1 MATTFAARG
10 VGGASTSASTIVSSY
25 ANDRRRCATFS
36 RRRDVATRGG
46 RAASDESTTT
56 SSAADDGVYVFVN
69 RKSGGRQGG
78 RILRRLRK
86 VLKPPNYVFDATK
99 VHKLVAAGEPT
110 LVSPWPENARVL
122 VCGGDGTVGLV
133 HDALECARETHD
145 VKRELPPMAIAPL
158 GTGNDLARVLGWHGD
173 VWNENRLYDESELVR
188 AVRGAVPRAVD
199 RWRVQFTPIS
209 NETTTTDMTTT
220 KIFTNY
226 MSVGVDARAALAFH
240 RARKDER
247 WTWLFAHELTNKL
260 LYAIFGS
267 RDFIEHSFAG
277 LRDEIFVQVDGVPI
291 ELPEDTEGLVFLNIN
306 SFSGG
311 CRMWWHDYDGDEAE
325 DTPPP
330 RSNNSFK
337 PSRMDDGV
345 LEIVAVSGALQ
356 LGQLNVRMPSVR
368 PVRVA
373 QGSDVKITIRGRRGR
388 RKFPM
393 QVDGEPWNQKRDT
406 IVRVNRLLEEES
418 SPASSLV
425 MLSRP
430 KEERLAD
437 VIAKWFAAN
446 YSSSDDDGGDDA
458 DGESISKRR
467 RRRTTI
473 PFVRILL
480 RAICF
485 SVAAT
490 FVFFVFARRVA
501 VL

>member
-1 MATTFAARG
+1 MMMSHARS
-10 VGGASTSASTIVSSY
+10 VGASTSASTSTVSSL
-25 ANDRRRCATFS
+25 ANDRRRGAIFRVS
-36 RRRDVATRGG
+36 RRSRDVATRGG
-46 RAASDESTTT
+46 RGEDEANASDV
-56 SSAADDGVYVFVN
+56 DGGVYVFVN

-133 HDALECARETHD
+133 HDALERARETRGLTR
-145 VKRELPPMAIAPL
+145 KLPPMAIAPL

-173 VWNENRLYDESELVR
+173 VWNEKRLYDESELVR
-188 AVRGAVPRAVD
+188 AVHGAVPRTVD
-199 RWRVQFTPIS
+199 RWRVQFTPIVEGS
-209 NETTTTDMTTT
+209 NETTTSDETTAAATTTT
-220 KIFTNY
+220 KLFTNY

-277 LRDEIFVQVDGVPI
+277 LRDEIFVEVDGVPI
-291 ELPEDTEGLVFLNIN
+291 EFPEDTEGFVLLNIN

-311 CRMWWHDYDGDEAE
+311 CRMWWHDDADN
-325 DTPPP
+325 TT
-330 RSNNSFK
+330 RLNNFK
-337 PSRMDDGV
+337 ASRIDDGV

-406 IVRVNRLLEEES
+406 IVRVNRLEES
-418 SPASSLV
+418 ESSLV

-430 KEERLAD
+430 KEERLAG

-446 YSSSDDDGGDDA
+446 HSGDDA
-458 DGESISKRR
+458 DFESAKRR
-467 RRRTTI
+467 RRR
-473 PFVRILL
+473 RI
-480 RAICF
+480 RRISSRIIYFAICF
-485 SVAAT
+485 AIAA
-490 FVFFVFARRVA
+490 VFFVFARRLA
-501 VL
+501 

>member
-1 MATTFAARG
+1 MTTNFAARG
-10 VGGASTSASTIVSSY
+10 VGASTSTSASTVVTSY
-25 ANDRRRCATFS
+25 VANDRWRCVTFS

-46 RAASDESTTT
+46 RAASDEPTTA
-56 SSAADDGVYVFVN
+56 SADDGVYVFVN

-133 HDALECARETHD
+133 HDALERARETQD

-188 AVRGAVPRAVD
+188 AVRGAVPRVVD

-209 NETTTTDMTTT
+209 NETTTNNITTTTTT
-220 KIFTNY
+220 KLFTNY

-240 RARKDER
+240 RARRDER

-311 CRMWWHDYDGDEAE
+311 CRMWWHDDDAADDKE
-325 DTPPP
+325 DTPP

-337 PSRMDDGV
+337 PSRMDDGI

-356 LGQLNVRMPSVR
+356 LGQLNVRMPSAR

-393 QVDGEPWNQKRDT
+393 QVDGEPWNQRRDT
-406 IVRVNRLLEEES
+406 IVRVNRLLEEGS
-418 SPASSLV
+418 AAPGSLV

-446 YSSSDDDGGDDA
+446 DNADDTEG
-458 DGESISKRR
+458 STKRR
-467 RRRTTI
+467 RRRTAI
-473 PFVRILL
+473 PLFVRILV

-485 SVAAT
+485 AVAAT

>member
-1 MATTFAARG
+1 MTTTTYAARG

-36 RRRDVATRGG
+36 RRRVVATRGG
-46 RAASDESTTT
+46 RAEDESTT
-56 SSAADDGVYVFVN
+56 SLADDDGVYVFVN

-133 HDALECARETHD
+133 HDALERARETQD

-220 KIFTNY
+220 TKLFTNY

-311 CRMWWHDYDGDEAE
+311 CRMWWHDDDGDDDDAE

-393 QVDGEPWNQKRDT
+393 QVDGEPWNQNRDT
-406 IVRVNRLLEEES
+406 IVRVNRLEEES
-418 SPASSLV
+418 PAASSLV

-446 YSSSDDDGGDDA
+446 HSSDDGDDA
-458 DGESISKRR
+458 DTEGSTKRR
-467 RRRTTI
+467 RRRTTM
-473 PFVRILL
+473 PFVRILV

-485 SVAAT
+485 AVAAT
-490 FVFFVFARRVA
+490 FVFFARRVA

>member
-1 MATTFAARG
+1 MMMMSHARS
-10 VGGASTSASTIVSSY
+10 VGASTSASTSTVSSL
-25 ANDRRRCATFS
+25 ANDRRRGAIFRVS
-36 RRRDVATRGG
+36 RRSRDVATRGG
-46 RAASDESTTT
+46 RGEDEANASD
-56 SSAADDGVYVFVN
+56 DDGVYVFVN

-99 VHKLVAAGEPT
+99 VHKLVAAGDPT

-133 HDALECARETHD
+133 HDALERARETRGLTR
-145 VKRELPPMAIAPL
+145 KLPPMAIAPL

-173 VWNENRLYDESELVR
+173 VWNEKRLYDESELVR
-188 AVRGAVPRAVD
+188 AVHGAVPRTVD
-199 RWRVQFTPIS
+199 RWRVQFTPIVEGS
-209 NETTTTDMTTT
+209 NETTTSNETTAAATTT
-220 KIFTNY
+220 KLFTNY

-277 LRDEIFVQVDGVPI
+277 LRDEIFVEVDGVPI
-291 ELPEDTEGLVFLNIN
+291 EFPEDTEGFVLLNIN

-311 CRMWWHDYDGDEAE
+311 CRMWWHDDADN
-325 DTPPP
+325 TT
-330 RSNNSFK
+330 RLNNFK
-337 PSRMDDGV
+337 ASRIDDGV

-406 IVRVNRLLEEES
+406 IVRVNRLEES
-418 SPASSLV
+418 ESSLV

-430 KEERLAD
+430 KEERLAG

-446 YSSSDDDGGDDA
+446 YSGDDA
-458 DGESISKRR
+458 DFESAKRR
-467 RRRTTI
+467 RRR
-473 PFVRILL
+473 RI
-480 RAICF
+480 RRISSRIICFAICF
-485 SVAAT
+485 AIAA
-490 FVFFVFARRVA
+490 VFFVFARRLA
-501 VL
+501 

>member
-1 MATTFAARG
+1 MTTTTYAARG

-36 RRRDVATRGG
+36 RRRVVATRGG
-46 RAASDESTTT
+46 RAEDESTT
-56 SSAADDGVYVFVN
+56 SLADDDGVYVFVN

-133 HDALECARETHD
+133 HDALERARETQD

-220 KIFTNY
+220 TKLFTNY

-311 CRMWWHDYDGDEAE
+311 CRMWWHDDDGDDDDAE

-393 QVDGEPWNQKRDT
+393 QVDGEPWNQNRDT
-406 IVRVNRLLEEES
+406 IVRVNRLEEES
-418 SPASSLV
+418 PAASSLV

-446 YSSSDDDGGDDA
+446 HSSDDGDDA
-458 DGESISKRR
+458 DTEGSTKRR
-467 RRRTTI
+467 RRRTTM
-473 PFVRILL
+473 PFVRILV

-485 SVAAT
+485 AVAAT
-490 FVFFVFARRVA
+490 FVFFARRVA
-501 VL
+501 VLYL

>member
-1 MATTFAARG
+1 MTTPTTRAARG
-10 VGGASTSASTIVSSY
+10 VGASTSTSASTVVSSFV
-25 ANDRRRCATFS
+25 NERRRCATIS
-36 RRRDVATRGG
+36 RVSRNRRRDVATRGG
-46 RAASDESTTT
+46 RAASDESTTA
-56 SSAADDGVYVFVN
+56 SNDGVYVFVN
-69 RKSGGRQGG
+69 RTSGGRQGG

-99 VHKLVAAGEPT
+99 VHKLVAAGEAT

-133 HDALECARETHD
+133 HDALERARETQE

-188 AVRGAVPRAVD
+188 AVRGAVPCAVD
-199 RWRVQFTPIS
+199 RWRVQFTPIVESS
-209 NETTTTDMTTT
+209 NETTNNMTTT
-220 KIFTNY
+220 KLFTNY

-240 RARKDER
+240 RARKNER

-311 CRMWWHDYDGDEAE
+311 CRMWWHDDDDDDDAE
-325 DTPPP
+325 DTPP
-330 RSNNSFK
+330 RSNDGFK

-356 LGQLNVRMPSVR
+356 LGQLNVRMPSAR

-406 IVRVNRLLEEES
+406 IVRVNRLEEES
-418 SPASSLV
+418 ESSLA

-446 YSSSDDDGGDDA
+446 DNA
-458 DGESISKRR
+458 DTEGRTPKRR

-473 PFVRILL
+473 PLFVRILL
-480 RAICF
+480 RGAICF
-485 SVAAT
+485 AVAAT

>member
-1 MATTFAARG
+1 MTTNFAARG
-10 VGGASTSASTIVSSY
+10 VGASTSTSASTVVTSY
-25 ANDRRRCATFS
+25 VANDRRRCVTFS

-46 RAASDESTTT
+46 RAASDEPTTA
-56 SSAADDGVYVFVN
+56 SDDDGVYVFVN

-133 HDALECARETHD
+133 HDALERARETQD

-188 AVRGAVPRAVD
+188 AVRGAVPRVVD

-209 NETTTTDMTTT
+209 NETTTNNITTTTTT
-220 KIFTNY
+220 KLFTNY

-240 RARKDER
+240 RARRDER

-311 CRMWWHDYDGDEAE
+311 CRMWWHDDDAADDKE
-325 DTPPP
+325 DTPP

-337 PSRMDDGV
+337 PSRMDDGI

-356 LGQLNVRMPSVR
+356 LGQLNVRMPSAR

-393 QVDGEPWNQKRDT
+393 QVDGEPWNQRRDT
-406 IVRVNRLLEEES
+406 IVRVNRLLEE
-418 SPASSLV
+418 ASAAPGSLV

-446 YSSSDDDGGDDA
+446 DNADDVEG
-458 DGESISKRR
+458 STKRR
-467 RRRTTI
+467 RRRTAI
-473 PFVRILL
+473 PLFVRILV

-485 SVAAT
+485 AVAAT

>member
-1 MATTFAARG
+1 MATTYAARG

-46 RAASDESTTT
+46 RAEDEST
-56 SSAADDGVYVFVN
+56 SSADDDGIYVFVN
-69 RKSGGRQGG
+69 CKSGGRQGG

-110 LVSPWPENARVL
+110 LVLPWPENARVL

-133 HDALECARETHD
+133 HDALERARETQD

-188 AVRGAVPRAVD
+188 AVRSAVPRAVD

-220 KIFTNY
+220 KLFTNY

-311 CRMWWHDYDGDEAE
+311 CRMWWHDDDDDAE

-337 PSRMDDGV
+337 RSRMDDGV

-373 QGSDVKITIRGRRGR
+373 QGSDVKITICGRRGR

-406 IVRVNRLLEEES
+406 IVRVNRLEEE

-446 YSSSDDDGGDDA
+446 HSSDDGDDA
-458 DGESISKRR
+458 DAEGSTKRR
-467 RRRTTI
+467 RRRTTM
-473 PFVRILL
+473 PFVRILV

-485 SVAAT
+485 AVAAT

>member
-1 MATTFAARG
+1 MTPNFAARG
-10 VGGASTSASTIVSSY
+10 VGASTSTSASTVVTSY
-25 ANDRRRCATFS
+25 VANDRRRCVTFS

-46 RAASDESTTT
+46 RAASDEPTTA
-56 SSAADDGVYVFVN
+56 SADYGVYVFVN

-133 HDALECARETHD
+133 HDALERARETQD

-188 AVRGAVPRAVD
+188 AVRGAVPRVVD
-199 RWRVQFTPIS
+199 RWRVQFTPIVERS
-209 NETTTTDMTTT
+209 NETTNNMTTT
-220 KIFTNY
+220 KLFTNY

-311 CRMWWHDYDGDEAE
+311 CRMWWHADDADDKE
-325 DTPPP
+325 DTPP

-337 PSRMDDGV
+337 PSRMDDGI

-356 LGQLNVRMPSVR
+356 LGQLNVRMPSAR

-373 QGSDVKITIRGRRGR
+373 QGSDVKITIRGRPGR

-418 SPASSLV
+418 AAPGSLV

-446 YSSSDDDGGDDA
+446 DNAGDTEGSST
-458 DGESISKRR
+458 KRR
-467 RRRTTI
+467 RRWTTI
-473 PFVRILL
+473 PLFVRILL
-480 RAICF
+480 RGAICF
-485 SVAAT
+485 AVAAFVL
-490 FVFFVFARRVA
+490 FVFTRRVA

>member
-1 MATTFAARG
+1 MTTTTYAARG

-36 RRRDVATRGG
+36 RRRVVATRGG
-46 RAASDESTTT
+46 RAEDESTT
-56 SSAADDGVYVFVN
+56 SLADDDGVYVFVN

-133 HDALECARETHD
+133 HDALERARETQD

-220 KIFTNY
+220 TKLFTNY

-311 CRMWWHDYDGDEAE
+311 CRMWWHDDDGDDDDAE

-393 QVDGEPWNQKRDT
+393 QVDGEPWNQNRDT
-406 IVRVNRLLEEES
+406 IVRVNRLEEES
-418 SPASSLV
+418 PAASSLV

-446 YSSSDDDGGDDA
+446 HSSDDGDDA
-458 DGESISKRR
+458 DTEGSTKRR
-467 RRRTTI
+467 RRRTTT
-473 PFVRILL
+473 PFVRILV

-485 SVAAT
+485 AVAAT
-490 FVFFVFARRVA
+490 FVFFARRVA

>member
-1 MATTFAARG
+1 MTTTTYAARG

-36 RRRDVATRGG
+36 RRRVVATRGG
-46 RAASDESTTT
+46 RAEDESTT
-56 SSAADDGVYVFVN
+56 SLADDDGVYVFVN

-133 HDALECARETHD
+133 HDALERARETQD

-220 KIFTNY
+220 TKLFTNY

-311 CRMWWHDYDGDEAE
+311 CRMWWHDDDGDDDDAE

-393 QVDGEPWNQKRDT
+393 QVDGEPWNQNRDT
-406 IVRVNRLLEEES
+406 IVRVNRLEEES
-418 SPASSLV
+418 PAASSLV

-446 YSSSDDDGGDDA
+446 HSSDDGDDA
-458 DGESISKRR
+458 DTEGSTKRR
-467 RRRTTI
+467 RRRTTM
-473 PFVRILL
+473 PFVRILV

-485 SVAAT
+485 AVAAT
-490 FVFFVFARRVA
+490 LVFFARRVA

>member
-1 MATTFAARG
+1 MTTNFAARG
-10 VGGASTSASTIVSSY
+10 VGASTSTSASTVVTSY
-25 ANDRRRCATFS
+25 VANDRRRCVTFS

-46 RAASDESTTT
+46 RAASDEPTTA
-56 SSAADDGVYVFVN
+56 SADDGVYVFVN

-133 HDALECARETHD
+133 HDALERARETQD
-145 VKRELPPMAIAPL
+145 VERELPPMAIAPL

-188 AVRGAVPRAVD
+188 AVRGAVPRVVD

-209 NETTTTDMTTT
+209 NETTTNNITTTTT
-220 KIFTNY
+220 KLFTNY

-240 RARKDER
+240 RARRDER

-311 CRMWWHDYDGDEAE
+311 CRMWWHDDDAADDKE
-325 DTPPP
+325 DTPP

-337 PSRMDDGV
+337 PSRMDDGI

-356 LGQLNVRMPSVR
+356 LGQLNVRMPSAR

-393 QVDGEPWNQKRDT
+393 QVDGEPWNQRRDT
-406 IVRVNRLLEEES
+406 IVRVNRLLEEGS
-418 SPASSLV
+418 AAPGSLV

-446 YSSSDDDGGDDA
+446 DNADDTEG
-458 DGESISKRR
+458 STKRR
-467 RRRTTI
+467 RRRTAI
-473 PFVRILL
+473 PLFVRILV

-485 SVAAT
+485 AVAAT

>member
-1 MATTFAARG
+1 MTTAFAARG
-10 VGGASTSASTIVSSY
+10 VGASTSASTVVSSF
-25 ANDRRRCATFS
+25 ANDGRRCATLSRVSRS
-36 RRRDVATRGG
+36 RRRDVATRVG
-46 RAASDESTTT
+46 RAEDELTTT
-56 SSAADDGVYVFVN
+56 ADDGVYVFVN
-69 RKSGGRQGG
+69 CKSGGRQGG

-99 VHKLVAAGEPT
+99 VHKLVAAGEPM

-133 HDALECARETHD
+133 HDALERARETQD

-188 AVRGAVPRAVD
+188 TLRGAVPRAVD
-199 RWRVQFTPIS
+199 RWRVQLTPIS
-209 NETTTTDMTTT
+209 NETTTDMTTT
-220 KIFTNY
+220 KLFTNY

-311 CRMWWHDYDGDEAE
+311 CRMWWHDDDDDDDAE
-325 DTPPP
+325 DTPP

-406 IVRVNRLLEEES
+406 IVRVNRLEEES
-418 SPASSLV
+418 AASSLV

-446 YSSSDDDGGDDA
+446 HSSDDGDGDT
-458 DGESISKRR
+458 DGESITKRR
-467 RRRTTI
+467 CRRAI
-473 PFVRILL
+473 PFMRILL

-485 SVAAT
+485 AVAAT
-490 FVFFVFARRVA
+490 FVFFVFARRVLA

>member
-1 MATTFAARG
+1 MTTTYAARG
-10 VGGASTSASTIVSSY
+10 VGGASTSASTVVSSY

-36 RRRDVATRGG
+36 RRRVVATRGG
-46 RAASDESTTT
+46 RAEDESTT
-56 SSAADDGVYVFVN
+56 SLADDDGVYVFVN

-133 HDALECARETHD
+133 HDALERARETQD

-220 KIFTNY
+220 TKLFTNY

-311 CRMWWHDYDGDEAE
+311 CRMWWHDDDGDDDDAE

-393 QVDGEPWNQKRDT
+393 QVDGEPWNQNRDT
-406 IVRVNRLLEEES
+406 IVRVNRLEEES
-418 SPASSLV
+418 PAASSLV

-446 YSSSDDDGGDDA
+446 HSSDDGDDA
-458 DGESISKRR
+458 DTEGSTKRR
-467 RRRTTI
+467 RRRTTM
-473 PFVRILL
+473 PFVRILV

-485 SVAAT
+485 AVAAT
-490 FVFFVFARRVA
+490 FVFFARRVA

>member
-1 MATTFAARG
+1 MTTTYAARG

-36 RRRDVATRGG
+36 RRRVVATRGG
-46 RAASDESTTT
+46 RAEDESTT
-56 SSAADDGVYVFVN
+56 SLADDDGVYVFVN

-133 HDALECARETHD
+133 HDALERARETQD

-220 KIFTNY
+220 TKLFTNY

-311 CRMWWHDYDGDEAE
+311 CRMWWHDDDGDDDDAE

-393 QVDGEPWNQKRDT
+393 QVDGEPWNQNRDT
-406 IVRVNRLLEEES
+406 IVRVNRLEEES
-418 SPASSLV
+418 PAASSLV

-446 YSSSDDDGGDDA
+446 HSSDDGDDA
-458 DGESISKRR
+458 DTEGSTKRR
-467 RRRTTI
+467 RRRTTM
-473 PFVRILL
+473 PFVRILV

-485 SVAAT
+485 AVAAT
-490 FVFFVFARRVA
+490 LVFFARRVA

>member
-1 MATTFAARG
+1 MTTTYAARG

-36 RRRDVATRGG
+36 RRRVVATRGG
-46 RAASDESTTT
+46 RAEDESTT
-56 SSAADDGVYVFVN
+56 SLADDDGVYVFVN

-133 HDALECARETHD
+133 HDALERARETQD

-220 KIFTNY
+220 TKLFTNY

-311 CRMWWHDYDGDEAE
+311 CRMWWHDDDGDDDDAE

-393 QVDGEPWNQKRDT
+393 QVDGEPWNQNRDT
-406 IVRVNRLLEEES
+406 IVRVNRLEEES
-418 SPASSLV
+418 PAASSLV

-446 YSSSDDDGGDDA
+446 HSSDDGDDA
-458 DGESISKRR
+458 DTEGSTKRR
-467 RRRTTI
+467 RRRTTM
-473 PFVRILL
+473 PFVRILV

-485 SVAAT
+485 AVAAT
-490 FVFFVFARRVA
+490 FVFFARRVA

>member
-1 MATTFAARG
+1 MTTNFAARG
-10 VGGASTSASTIVSSY
+10 VGASTSTSASTVVTSY
-25 ANDRRRCATFS
+25 VANDRWRCVTFS

-46 RAASDESTTT
+46 RAASDEPTTA
-56 SSAADDGVYVFVN
+56 SDDDGVYVFVN

-133 HDALECARETHD
+133 HDALERARETQD

-188 AVRGAVPRAVD
+188 AVRGAVPRVVD

-209 NETTTTDMTTT
+209 NETTTNNITTTTTT
-220 KIFTNY
+220 KLFTNY

-240 RARKDER
+240 RARRDER

-311 CRMWWHDYDGDEAE
+311 CRMWWHDDDAADDKE
-325 DTPPP
+325 DTPP

-337 PSRMDDGV
+337 PSRMDDGI

-356 LGQLNVRMPSVR
+356 LGQLNVRMPSAR

-393 QVDGEPWNQKRDT
+393 QVDGEPWNQRRDT
-406 IVRVNRLLEEES
+406 IVRVNRLVEEGS
-418 SPASSLV
+418 AAPGSLV

-446 YSSSDDDGGDDA
+446 DNADDTEG
-458 DGESISKRR
+458 STKRR
-467 RRRTTI
+467 RRRTAI
-473 PFVRILL
+473 PLFVRILV

-485 SVAAT
+485 AVAAT